1 MLERYK
7 AMGCAAKEPRW
18 GRCVYSSGQ
27 VIRVSIG
34 ARCYRHG
41 GGCKGLKSAQQLRRL
56 AMLATMRRAS
66 SRVI

>member
-1 MLERYK
+1 MR
-7 AMGCAAKEPRW
+7 GRGAAVAPT
-18 GRCVYSSGQ
+18 CPQFGQ

>member
-1 MLERYK
+1 V
-7 AMGCAAKEPRW
+7 APTCPQF
-18 GRCVYSSGQ
+18 GQ